1 MHIDSF
7 VFFSRIPKTG
17 SIIGDMKNLQEKYIF
32 YDCKLKDYP
41 QLFFEDN
48 ENVLGE

>member
-1 MHIDSF
+1 
-7 VFFSRIPKTG
+7 
-17 SIIGDMKNLQEKYIF
+17 MKNLHEKYNF
-32 YDCKLKDYP
+32 YDFKLKDYP